1 MIKYYI
7 TTEGKNFLKINDEVL
22 NATMLFIKNDI
33 KIKSEVI
40 LYDSYQYLLNETIK
54 TDSPWVESDETTFSD
69 KLSQINP

>member
-1 MIKYYI
+1 MIKYYT
-7 TTEGKNFLKINDEVL
+7 TTEGKNFLKINDEL
-22 NATMLFIKNDI
+22 LDATMLFIKNDT

-40 LYDSYQYLLNETIK
+40 SNDSYQYLLNETIK